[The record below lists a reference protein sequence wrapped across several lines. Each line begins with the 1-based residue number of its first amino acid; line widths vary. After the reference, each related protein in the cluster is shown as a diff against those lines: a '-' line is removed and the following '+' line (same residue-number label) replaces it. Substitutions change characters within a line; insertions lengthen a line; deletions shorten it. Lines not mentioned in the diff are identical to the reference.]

1 MPTPST
7 AVCHLHE
14 VLDHWVSQAQ
24 AQLAARDAIAAYI
37 G

>member
-1 MPTPST
+1 MPTQST
-7 AVCHLHE
+7 AVLRE

-24 AQLAARDAIAAYI
+24 AQLAACDAIAAYI